1 MIDRRVFRLP
11 GITKILL
18 MLAGLVVLQAFSILF
33 QGRFL
38 SRTLTDLWNRQP
50 ESTILMP
57 VLLFASAFALRQV
70 LVMLKNRVMQP
81 WVDRT
86 VFNLRQQLLQKLV
99 NIGPAIVAKQG
110 TGNVVTMAL
119 EGMNQVT
126 TYLMLVVIKIFDMMI
141 IPTIL
146 IIYMFFLR
154 WPEALFLLFIFPVI
168 ILFMIILG
176 YAARDKAN
184 REYASYTQLS
194 NNFVDA
200 LRGLPTLKQL
210 GLSQKYANNIYAV
223 SEDHRKKTMG
233 TLTIAILSTFALDF
247 FTTLSIAVVAVFLGL
262 SLVAGRIALF
272 PALTLLILAPEYFLP
287 IRNFANDYHATL
299 NGKNALTAVL
309 EILAQPE
316 PTDRGVLPAQQP
328 SWSEDSLLTLSH
340 VNFSYDAGQTLDS
353 LKDVSLTA
361 KGFEKIGI
369 IGPSGS
375 GKSTL
380 INLLGGFL
388 LPDQSDDQKISVN
401 GTTVPHLSQTNWQSR
416 FLYIPQAPYLFHA
429 SLVDNIK
436 FYTPSASVADVERAV
451 AQAGLTNWV
460 ATLPE
465 GLKTPIGEGARGVSG
480 GQAQR
485 IALARAFLDQD
496 RRILLFDEPTAHLD
510 IETEVELK
518 EAIKPVFKN
527 HLVFFA
533 THRLHW
539 LNEMDYLLVIEHGQ
553 IVEQGTPAQLA
564 AKDGAFT
571 ALRREMGGDEL

>member
-1 MIDRRVFRLP
+1 MIDRRIFRLP
-11 GITKILL
+11 GITKMLIV
-18 MLAGLVVLQAFSILF
+18 LAGLVLLQAFSILF
-33 QGRFL
+33 QGVFL
-38 SRTLTDLWNRQP
+38 SRTLTDLWNR
-50 ESTILMP
+50 EAETRILWS
-57 VLLFASAFALRQV
+57 VLLFAGFFALRQI

-81 WVDRT
+81 WADQT
-86 VFNLRQQLLQKLV
+86 VFDLRQQLLQKLV
-99 NIGPAIVAKQG
+99 AIGPSIVAKQG
-110 TGNVVTMAL
+110 TGKVVTMAL
-119 EGMNQVT
+119 DGMNQVN

-141 IPTIL
+141 IPTVL
-146 IIYMFFLR
+146 LVYLFFLR
-154 WPEALFLLFIFPVI
+154 WQEALFLLVIFPVI

-184 REYASYTQLS
+184 REFASYTQLS

-210 GLSQKYANNIYAV
+210 GLSEAYADNIYAV
-223 SEDHRKKTMG
+223 SEDHRKRVMG

-262 SLVAGRIALF
+262 GLVAGHIALF
-272 PALTLLILAPEYFLP
+272 PALTILILAPEYFLP

-309 EILAQPE
+309 EVLNTPV
-316 PTDRGVLPAQQP
+316 PTDRN
-328 SWSEDSLLTLSH
+328 LLTDQQATWTSESQLRLEH
-340 VNFSYDAGQTLDS
+340 VNFGYDKPDETA
-353 LKDVSLTA
+353 LTDISFTA
-361 KGFEKIGI
+361 NGYQKIGI

-388 LPDQSDDQKISVN
+388 TPNNQDAGRISIN
-401 GTTVPHLSQTNWQSR
+401 GVTVPHLSQQAWQR
-416 FLYIPQAPYLFHA
+416 QFLYIPQAPYLFHA
-429 SLVDNIK
+429 TLADNIK
-436 FYTPSASVADVERAV
+436 FYTPDADDAAVSQAIAS
-451 AQAGLTNWV
+451 AGLTDWV

-465 GLKTPIGEGARGVSG
+465 GLQTEIGEGARGVSG

-485 IALARAFLDQD
+485 IALARAFLDQS

-510 IETEVELK
+510 IETEVGLK
-518 EAIKPVFKN
+518 ETIKPVFAN

-539 LNEMDYLLVIEHGQ
+539 LNEMDYLLVIEHGRV
-553 IVEQGTPAQLA
+553 VEQGTPDALA
-564 AKDGAFT
+564 KQNGAYT
-571 ALRREMGGDEL
+571 ALRREMGGDAL

>member
-11 GITKILL
+11 DITKILL

-50 ESTILMP
+50 ESTILVP
-57 VLLFASAFALRQV
+57 VLLFAGAFALRQV

-99 NIGPAIVAKQG
+99 NIGPAVVAKQG

-141 IPTIL
+141 IPTVL
-146 IIYMFFLR
+146 IVYLFFLR
-154 WPEALFLLFIFPVI
+154 WPEALFLLCIFPVI

-316 PTDRGVLPAQQP
+316 PTDRDVLPMQQP
-328 SWSEDSLLTLSH
+328 SWTEDSSLSLAH
-340 VNFSYDAGQTLDS
+340 INFSYDAEQVQES

-361 KGFEKIGI
+361 RGFEKIGI

-388 LPDQSDDQKISVN
+388 LPDQSADQKITVN
-401 GTTVPHLSQTNWQSR
+401 GTMVPHLSQTNWQSR

-429 SLVDNIK
+429 SLADNIK
-436 FYTPSASVADVERAV
+436 FYTPSASPTDVERAV
-451 AQAGLTNWV
+451 AQAGLTDWV
-460 ATLPE
+460 ATLPA

-485 IALARAFLDQD
+485 IALARAFLDRD

-553 IVEQGTPAQLA
+553 IAEQGTPAQLA
-564 AKDGAFT
+564 AKDGAYT

>member
-1 MIDRRVFRLP
+1 MIDRRIFRLP
-11 GITKILL
+11 GITKMLIV
-18 MLAGLVVLQAFSILF
+18 LAGLVLLQAFSILF
-33 QGRFL
+33 QGVFL
-38 SRTLTDLWNRQP
+38 SRTLTDLWNR
-50 ESTILMP
+50 EAETRILWP
-57 VLLFASAFALRQV
+57 VLLFAGFFALRQI

-81 WVDRT
+81 WADQT
-86 VFNLRQQLLQKLV
+86 VFDLRQQLLQKLV
-99 NIGPAIVAKQG
+99 AIGPSIVAKQG
-110 TGNVVTMAL
+110 TGKVVTMAL
-119 EGMNQVT
+119 DGMNQVN

-141 IPTIL
+141 IPTVL
-146 IIYMFFLR
+146 LVYLFFLR
-154 WPEALFLLFIFPVI
+154 WQEALFLLVIFPVI

-184 REYASYTQLS
+184 REFASYTQLS

-210 GLSQKYANNIYAV
+210 GLSEAYADNIYAV
-223 SEDHRKKTMG
+223 SEDHRKRVMG

-262 SLVAGRIALF
+262 GLVAGHIALF
-272 PALTLLILAPEYFLP
+272 PALTILILAPEYFLP

-309 EILAQPE
+309 EVLNTPV
-316 PTDRGVLPAQQP
+316 PTDRN
-328 SWSEDSLLTLSH
+328 LLTDQQATWTSESQLRLEH
-340 VNFSYDAGQTLDS
+340 VNFGYDKPDETA
-353 LKDVSLTA
+353 LTDISFTA
-361 KGFEKIGI
+361 NGYQKIGI

-388 LPDQSDDQKISVN
+388 TPNNQDAGRISIN
-401 GTTVPHLSQTNWQSR
+401 GVTVPHLSQQAWQR
-416 FLYIPQAPYLFHA
+416 QFLYIPQAPYLFHA
-429 SLVDNIK
+429 TLADNIK
-436 FYTPSASVADVERAV
+436 FYTPDADDAAVSQAIAS
-451 AQAGLTNWV
+451 AGLTDWV

-465 GLKTPIGEGARGVSG
+465 GLQTEIGEGARGVSG

-485 IALARAFLDQD
+485 IALARAFLDQS

-510 IETEVELK
+510 IETEVGLK
-518 EAIKPVFKN
+518 ETIKPVFAN

-539 LNEMDYLLVIEHGQ
+539 LNEMDYLLVIEHGRV
-553 IVEQGTPAQLA
+553 VEQGTPDALA
-564 AKDGAFT
+564 KQNGAYT
-571 ALRREMGGDEL
+571 ALRREMGGDAL

>member
-1 MIDRRVFRLP
+1 MIDRRIFRLP
-11 GITKILL
+11 GITKMLIV
-18 MLAGLVVLQAFSILF
+18 LAGLVLLQAFSILF
-33 QGRFL
+33 QGVFL
-38 SRTLTDLWNRQP
+38 SRTLTDLWNR
-50 ESTILMP
+50 EAETRILWP
-57 VLLFASAFALRQV
+57 VLLFAGFFALRQI

-81 WVDRT
+81 WADQT
-86 VFNLRQQLLQKLV
+86 VFDLRQQLLQKLV
-99 NIGPAIVAKQG
+99 AIGPSIVAKQG
-110 TGNVVTMAL
+110 TGKVVTMAL
-119 EGMNQVT
+119 DGMNQVN

-141 IPTIL
+141 IPTVL
-146 IIYMFFLR
+146 LVYLFFLR
-154 WPEALFLLFIFPVI
+154 WQEALFLLVIFPVI

-184 REYASYTQLS
+184 REFASYTQLS

-210 GLSQKYANNIYAV
+210 GLSEAYADNIYAV
-223 SEDHRKKTMG
+223 SEDHRKRVMG

-262 SLVAGRIALF
+262 GLVAGHIALF
-272 PALTLLILAPEYFLP
+272 PALTILILAPEYFLP

-309 EILAQPE
+309 EVLNTPV
-316 PTDRGVLPAQQP
+316 PTDRN
-328 SWSEDSLLTLSH
+328 LLTDQQAAWTSDSQLRLEH
-340 VNFSYDAGQTLDS
+340 VNFGYDKPDETA
-353 LKDVSLTA
+353 LTDISFTA
-361 KGFEKIGI
+361 NGYQKIGI

-388 LPDQSDDQKISVN
+388 TPNNQDAGRISIN
-401 GTTVPHLSQTNWQSR
+401 GVTVPHLSQQAWQR
-416 FLYIPQAPYLFHA
+416 QFLYIPQAPYLFHA
-429 SLVDNIK
+429 TLAANIK
-436 FYTPSASVADVERAV
+436 FYTPDADDAAVSQAIAS
-451 AQAGLTNWV
+451 AGLTDWV

-465 GLKTPIGEGARGVSG
+465 GLQTEIGEGARGVSG

-485 IALARAFLDQD
+485 IALARAFLDQS

-510 IETEVELK
+510 IETEVGLK
-518 EAIKPVFKN
+518 ETIKPVFAN

-539 LNEMDYLLVIEHGQ
+539 LNEMDYLLVIENGR
-553 IVEQGTPAQLA
+553 IVEQGTPDALA
-564 AKDGAFT
+564 KQNGAYT
-571 ALRREMGGDEL
+571 ALRREMGGDAL

>member
-1 MIDRRVFRLP
+1 MIDRRIFRLP
-11 GITKILL
+11 GITKMLIV
-18 MLAGLVVLQAFSILF
+18 LAGLVLLQAFSILF
-33 QGRFL
+33 QGVFL
-38 SRTLTDLWNRQP
+38 SRTLTDLWNR
-50 ESTILMP
+50 EAETRILWP
-57 VLLFASAFALRQV
+57 VLLFAGFFALRQI

-81 WVDRT
+81 WADQT
-86 VFNLRQQLLQKLV
+86 VFDLRQQLLQKLV
-99 NIGPAIVAKQG
+99 AIGPSIVAKQG
-110 TGNVVTMAL
+110 TGKVVTMAL
-119 EGMNQVT
+119 DGMNQVN

-141 IPTIL
+141 IPTVL
-146 IIYMFFLR
+146 LVYLFFLR
-154 WPEALFLLFIFPVI
+154 WQEALFLLVIFPVI

-184 REYASYTQLS
+184 REFASYTQLS

-210 GLSQKYANNIYAV
+210 GLSEAYADNIYAV
-223 SEDHRKKTMG
+223 SEDHRKRVMG

-262 SLVAGRIALF
+262 GLVAGHIALF
-272 PALTLLILAPEYFLP
+272 PALTILILAPEYFLP

-309 EILAQPE
+309 EVLNTPV
-316 PTDRGVLPAQQP
+316 PTDRN
-328 SWSEDSLLTLSH
+328 LLTDQQATWTSESQLRLEH
-340 VNFSYDAGQTLDS
+340 VNFGYDKPDETA
-353 LKDVSLTA
+353 LTDISFTA
-361 KGFEKIGI
+361 NGYQKIGI

-388 LPDQSDDQKISVN
+388 TPNNQDAGRISIN
-401 GTTVPHLSQTNWQSR
+401 GVTVPHLSQQAWQR
-416 FLYIPQAPYLFHA
+416 QFLYIPQAPYLFHA
-429 SLVDNIK
+429 TLADNIK
-436 FYTPSASVADVERAV
+436 FYTPDADDAAVSQAIAS
-451 AQAGLTNWV
+451 AGLTDWV

-465 GLKTPIGEGARGVSG
+465 GLQTEIGEGARGVSG

-485 IALARAFLDQD
+485 IALARAFLDLS

-510 IETEVELK
+510 IETEVGLK
-518 EAIKPVFKN
+518 ETIKPVFAN

-539 LNEMDYLLVIEHGQ
+539 LNEMDYLLVIEHGRV
-553 IVEQGTPAQLA
+553 VEQGTPDALA
-564 AKDGAFT
+564 KQNGAYT
-571 ALRREMGGDEL
+571 ALRREMGGDAL

>member
-1 MIDRRVFRLP
+1 MIDRRIFRLP
-11 GITKILL
+11 GITKMLIV
-18 MLAGLVVLQAFSILF
+18 LAGLVLLQAFSILF
-33 QGRFL
+33 QGVFL
-38 SRTLTDLWNRQP
+38 SRTLTDLWNR
-50 ESTILMP
+50 EAETRILWP
-57 VLLFASAFALRQV
+57 VLLFAGFFALRQI

-81 WVDRT
+81 WADQT
-86 VFNLRQQLLQKLV
+86 VFDLRQQLLQKLV
-99 NIGPAIVAKQG
+99 AIGPSIVAKQG
-110 TGNVVTMAL
+110 TGKVVTMAL
-119 EGMNQVT
+119 DGMNQVN

-141 IPTIL
+141 IPTVL
-146 IIYMFFLR
+146 LVYLFFLR
-154 WPEALFLLFIFPVI
+154 WQEALFLLVIFPVI

-184 REYASYTQLS
+184 REFASYTQLS

-210 GLSQKYANNIYAV
+210 GLSEAYADNIYAV
-223 SEDHRKKTMG
+223 SEDHRKRVMG

-262 SLVAGRIALF
+262 GLVAGHIALF
-272 PALTLLILAPEYFLP
+272 PALTILILAPEYFLP

-309 EILAQPE
+309 EVLNTPV
-316 PTDRGVLPAQQP
+316 PTDRN
-328 SWSEDSLLTLSH
+328 LLTDQQAAWTSDSQLRLEH
-340 VNFSYDAGQTLDS
+340 VNFGYDKPDETA
-353 LKDVSLTA
+353 LTDISFTA
-361 KGFEKIGI
+361 NGYQKIGI

-388 LPDQSDDQKISVN
+388 TPNNQDAGRISIN
-401 GTTVPHLSQTNWQSR
+401 GVTVPHLSQQAWQR
-416 FLYIPQAPYLFHA
+416 QFLYIPQAPYLFHA
-429 SLVDNIK
+429 TLAANIK
-436 FYTPSASVADVERAV
+436 FYTPDADDAAVSQAIAS
-451 AQAGLTNWV
+451 AGLTDWV

-465 GLKTPIGEGARGVSG
+465 GLQTEIGEGARGVSG

-485 IALARAFLDQD
+485 IALARAFLDQS

-510 IETEVELK
+510 IETEVGLK
-518 EAIKPVFKN
+518 ETIKPVFAN

-539 LNEMDYLLVIEHGQ
+539 LNEMDYLLVIEHGR
-553 IVEQGTPAQLA
+553 IVEQGTPDALA
-564 AKDGAFT
+564 KQNGAYT
-571 ALRREMGGDEL
+571 ALRREMGGDAL